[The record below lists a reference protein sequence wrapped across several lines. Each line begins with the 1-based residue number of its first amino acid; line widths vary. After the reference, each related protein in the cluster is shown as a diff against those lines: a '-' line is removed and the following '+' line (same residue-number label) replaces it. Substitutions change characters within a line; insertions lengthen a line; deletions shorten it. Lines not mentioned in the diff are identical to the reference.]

1 MYKLGGNS
9 KLTYKQVHS
18 AIVKAAKRPGS
29 FVETGFFTNR
39 TYLLTTK
46 RTHSGT
52 DQTWSLLGGLS

>member
-1 MYKLGGNS
+1 MYKLEGNS
-9 KLTYKQVHS
+9 KLTYKQVQS
-18 AIVKAAKRPGS
+18 AMVKAAERPGS

-52 DQTWSLLGGLS
+52 DQT